1 MKNAIKFAIAGVIV
15 AAVIASIV
23 FAAPL
28 RSAVNNSGNA
38 QEEKVVRIGYFPNI
52 NHAQA
57 VIGIG
62 NGDFQKHLGDDVEIK
77 TLVFNAG
84 PSAIEALFANQV
96 DVTFVG
102 PNPTINGYVQSDGK
116 ALKVISG
123 TASGG
128 AVFVVRNDAGISS
141 VADLADKKF
150 GSPQLG
156 NTQDV
161 ALRKYL
167 LDNGYKTRE
176 NGGNVDVLPAKN
188 PDLVTL
194 MIKKDIAGAWV
205 PEPWGAKLLK
215 ETDSRIFVDERQL
228 WPDGKFVTV
237 NLIARTDFLQNNP
250 GLIKKLLEATV
261 DETNWINSHPDE
273 ARKVF
278 NEQLIALTGKEI
290 PEDEFTDGLSRL
302 ELTWDPIKSSL
313 FKSANDAYDI
323 GFLESNPDL
332 SQIYDLRILNEVLA
346 EKGLPPIT

>member
-1 MKNAIKFAIAGVIV
+1 
-15 AAVIASIV
+15 
-23 FAAPL
+23 
-28 RSAVNNSGNA
+28 
-38 QEEKVVRIGYFPNI
+38 
-52 NHAQA
+52 
-57 VIGIG
+57 
-62 NGDFQKHLGDDVEIK
+62 
-77 TLVFNAG
+77 
-84 PSAIEALFANQV
+84 
-96 DVTFVG
+96 
-102 PNPTINGYVQSDGK
+102 
-116 ALKVISG
+116 
-123 TASGG
+123 
-128 AVFVVRNDAGISS
+128 
-141 VADLADKKF
+141 
-150 GSPQLG
+150 
-156 NTQDV
+156 
-161 ALRKYL
+161 
-167 LDNGYKTRE
+167 
-176 NGGNVDVLPAKN
+176 
-188 PDLVTL
+188 

-278 NEQLIALTGKEI
+278 NEQLIVLTGKEI

>member
-1 MKNAIKFAIAGVIV
+1 MKKAIKFAIAGVIV
-15 AAVIASIV
+15 AAVVASIA
-23 FAAPL
+23 FASPL
-28 RSAVNNSGNA
+28 RSAGNNGGTDVEA
-38 QEEKVVRIGYFPNI
+38 KVIRIGYFPNI

-57 VIGIG
+57 VIGLG
-62 NGDFQKHLGDDVEIK
+62 NGDFQRHLGDDIEIRP
-77 TLVFNAG
+77 LVFNAG

-102 PNPTINGYVQSDGK
+102 PNPTINGYVQSDGR

-128 AVFVVRNDAGISS
+128 AVFVVRNDAGINT
-141 VADLADKKF
+141 VADFADKKF

-194 MIKKDIAGAWV
+194 MLKKDIAGAWV
-205 PEPWGAKLLK
+205 PEPWGAKLIK

-237 NLIARTDFLQNNP
+237 NLIARTEFLQNNP
-250 GLIKKLLEATV
+250 GLVKKLLEATI

-273 ARKVF
+273 ARNVF
-278 NEQLIALTGKEI
+278 NQELFDLTGKEI
-290 PEDEFTDGLSRL
+290 PVDEFNDGLSRL

-313 FKSANDAYDI
+313 FKSAKDAYDI

-332 SQIYDLRILNEVLA
+332 SQIYDLRILNEVLK
-346 EKGLPPIT
+346 EKGLPPIS